1 MMRSMFAG
9 VSGLRNHQIRMDVI
23 GNNIANVNTVGF
35 KGGRVTFQD
44 TLNQIL
50 RGASAPQ
57 AGRGGTNA
65 LQIGLGVSLA
75 SIDVIHSQGNLQNTG
90 KVTDLAIQ
98 GDGFF
103 VLGDGVNQFYT
114 RAGMFTLESD
124 GRLVHPANGL
134 MVQGWMGNN
143 GVIDTTGSLR
153 NIRLPI
159 GQTLPPIS
167 TTRIDY
173 AYNLDSR
180 INGELNYVPNPQTI
194 VDADGNT
201 GRLTFVFQPT
211 DNFNE
216 WTYTVEVNG
225 GAVSSGT
232 PTGTIRMNSDGTIDN
247 ISGGNFQITL
257 NGGTDPIHVRV
268 PSNGDAGGGA
278 FAVFTDAA
286 MTNQVASFGG
296 NYAAPEQP
304 TTSSRVVDSLG
315 NIHTVYTRFTKT
327 SNNNWSWV
335 AVDDTGAETY
345 GSGTLSFDTNGRVT
359 AATGGPITFTPPGAN
374 TITILPEMYDLSQY
388 AFATSATSTGD
399 GYPMGSLESF
409 NINNAGQIV
418 GVFSNGLTQI
428 LAQVALASFNN
439 PAGLT
444 RTGDTMFAE
453 SGNSGVAQVGAA
465 GVAGKGEITPGAL
478 EMSNID
484 LSQEF
489 TDMIVTQRGFQANS
503 RIITTSD
510 EMLQELVNLKR

>member
-35 KGGRVTFQD
+35 KGSRVTFQD

-57 AGRGGTNA
+57 SGRGGTNA

-103 VLGDGVNQFYT
+103 IIGDGSNEYYT
-114 RAGMFTLESD
+114 RAGMFTVERD

-134 MVQGWMGNN
+134 TVQGWMGRN
-143 GVIDTTGSLR
+143 GTVDTTGPLSS
-153 NIRLPI
+153 ISLPI
-159 GQTLPPIS
+159 GQTLPPITSS
-167 TTRIDY
+167 TINY
-173 AYNLDSR
+173 MYNLDSR
-180 INGELNYVPNPQTI
+180 NNGALTFVPNPQT
-194 VDADGNT
+194 VTDADGNS
-201 GRLTFVFQPT
+201 GRMTFVFEPT

-216 WTYTVEVNG
+216 WTYSVEVTG
-225 GAVSSGT
+225 GTVTTGT
-232 PTGTIRMNSDGTIDN
+232 ASGTIRMNSDGTVAN
-247 ISGGNFQITL
+247 ITGNDFQITL
-257 NGGTDPIHVRV
+257 DGGTTPIFVQA
-268 PSNGDAGGGA
+268 PNNGDADGGNFTA
-278 FAVFTDAA
+278 FSNAA
-286 MTNQVASFGG
+286 MTTQVAQFGG
-296 NYAAPEQP
+296 SYTAPEQP
-304 TTSSRVVDSLG
+304 TTTSRVVDSLG
-315 NIHTVYTRFTKT
+315 NIHTVYTRFSKT
-327 SNNNWSWV
+327 SNNNWNWQ
-335 AVDDTGAETY
+335 ATNEAGDTIY
-345 GSGTLSFDTNGRVT
+345 GSGTISFDTWGRVT
-359 AATGGPITFTPPGAN
+359 TATGGPITFTPPGAD
-374 TITILPEMYDLSQY
+374 TVSILPELNAMTQY
-388 AFATSATSTGD
+388 AFETSASSSAD
-399 GYPMGSLESF
+399 GYPMGELESF
-409 NINNAGQIV
+409 NINKSGQIV
-418 GVFSNGLTQI
+418 GVFSNGLTQV

-444 RTGDTMFAE
+444 RSGDTMFAE
-453 SGNSGVAQVGAA
+453 SGNSGTAQIGAA
-465 GVAGKGEITPGAL
+465 GVGGKGEITPGAL